1 MGVRQHNVPTAT
13 MAALPPKALD
23 GEPLEFT
30 ATARVKIRILT
41 RIDIGK
47 RFADCVTHHEPARD
61 FLNGP
66 RRRKAA
72 VGQRAHRAT
81 TIPYAYDTPA
91 CDRHPSNILCLIGP
105 CQSQS

>member
-47 RFADCVTHHEPARD
+47 RLPIASRTTNRPEIFSTVQGGGKRRWANGLIEPRLSLTPTIRPHAT
-61 FLNGP
+61 GI
-66 RRRKAA
+66 
-72 VGQRAHRAT
+72 RA
-81 TIPYAYDTPA
+81 IFFV
-91 CDRHPSNILCLIGP
+91 
-105 CQSQS
+105 